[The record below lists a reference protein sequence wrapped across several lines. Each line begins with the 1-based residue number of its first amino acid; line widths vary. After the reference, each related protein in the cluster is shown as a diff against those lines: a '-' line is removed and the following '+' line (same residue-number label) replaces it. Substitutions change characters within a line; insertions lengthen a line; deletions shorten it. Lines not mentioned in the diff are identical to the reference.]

1 MYIYI
6 YIYILLRIIMYGAT
20 TGSKKGKNL
29 TSYDL
34 KSLDLQTKPISLHK
48 LEMMTNFTRKELQ
61 LLYQGFKHI
70 CPSGVAS
77 KESFIGVYRRFF
89 PNRASS
95 AYAQLC
101 FRVFDQCQ
109 TGQLTFEQFACGLSQ
124 LAKGS
129 NLDKI
134 KWIFSLYD
142 INGDGYISRSELKE
156 VIQAIYDLLGDKL
169 LTGNIVQAIEDRVNT
184 MFNKYDLDHDGK
196 ISKDEFFSVSTQD
209 PDFIANLSLFDTIT

>member
-109 TGQLTFEQFACGLSQ
+109 TGQLTFE
-124 LAKGS
+124 
-129 NLDKI
+129 
-134 KWIFSLYD
+134 
-142 INGDGYISRSELKE
+142 
-156 VIQAIYDLLGDKL
+156 
-169 LTGNIVQAIEDRVNT
+169 
-184 MFNKYDLDHDGK
+184 
-196 ISKDEFFSVSTQD
+196 VS
-209 PDFIANLSLFDTIT
+209 